1 MGNVLICGSS
11 GFIGHTLRKYL
22 LDKGYGVKTL
32 DRTSQNHQQ
41 SFVWNFENENAVPLE
56 ALKDVNTII
65 NLAGA
70 NIGQSRWTKKRKE
83 EIKRSR
89 TLPAENLA
97 QALRAYRLSIDTYI
111 SSSAVGYYGAYT
123 HEKVYTEKDK
133 AGRGFLGSVCL
144 DWEHST
150 AQFEDVSKRIIIL
163 RKGVVLGREG
173 GMYKRLLP
181 LARLG
186 INTCIG
192 SGNQYLP
199 WIHIMDLI
207 RIYDFFI
214 KHEEI
219 EGIFNVASPQ
229 YIQMKDFAKELS
241 ESISKKRWTPAAPLF
256 AARLLFGEM
265 SKMITEGSRVNI
277 KKLRDTGFEFHF
289 PVLKEALQDLA
300 R

>member
-1 MGNVLICGSS
+1 MDRVLICGSS
-11 GFIGHTLRKYL
+11 GFIGHTLRNYL
-22 LDKGYGVKTL
+22 LGKGYEVKTL
-32 DRTSQNHQQ
+32 DRSPQNHQQ
-41 SFVWNFENENAVPLE
+41 SFIWNFENENAVPLE
-56 ALKDVNTII
+56 ALKEVNTII

-70 NIGQSRWTKKRKE
+70 NIGESRWTKKRKE
-83 EIKRSR
+83 EIRRSR

-97 QALRAYRLSIDTYI
+97 QALRSYNLTIDSYI

-123 HEKVYTEKDK
+123 HEKVYTEKDE
-133 AGRGFLGSVCL
+133 AGSDFLGSVCL

-150 AQFEDVSKRIIIL
+150 AQFEEVSRRIIIL

-181 LARLG
+181 LAHLG

-199 WIHIMDLI
+199 WIHIIDLI

-219 EGIFNVASPQ
+219 EGVFNVASPE

-241 ESISKKRWTPAAPLF
+241 RSISKRRWTPAAPLF
-256 AARLLFGEM
+256 AIRLLFGEM

-277 KKLRDTGFEFHF
+277 TKLLDTGFEFHF
-289 PVLKEALQDLA
+289 PAVQEAVQDLA
-300 R
+300 K